1 MRSQSGGALNFEITL
16 YADRNEAP
24 VNNTV
29 VKYPPPY
36 PYGWNN
42 TGWFNWIWTNS
53 SNWVFAECIFQF
65 TSITQLYLNK
75 TQTKK
80 NTNFAVLFFLFL
92 SSVSVFRF
100 RFCFNKFE
108 QRNFNVIVVYL
119 SLFWKQYFLFFWFNN
134 RFSIEWM
141 THSFVSPA
149 SNSRTPKPSLC
160 GHRPL
165 SRSFPVLSFNSKC
178 CVTWAH
184 LLIRSD
190 L

>member
-119 SLFWKQYFLFFWFNN
+119 SLFWKQCFLFFDSTIDFQSNEWHIHLFHQHQIHAN
-134 RFSIEWM
+134 RNLVYVAID
-141 THSFVSPA
+141 H
-149 SNSRTPKPSLC
+149 
-160 GHRPL
+160 
-165 SRSFPVLSFNSKC
+165 FPVRFLFYR
-178 CVTWAH
+178 
-184 LLIRSD
+184 LIQNVASHEHIY
-190 L
+190 